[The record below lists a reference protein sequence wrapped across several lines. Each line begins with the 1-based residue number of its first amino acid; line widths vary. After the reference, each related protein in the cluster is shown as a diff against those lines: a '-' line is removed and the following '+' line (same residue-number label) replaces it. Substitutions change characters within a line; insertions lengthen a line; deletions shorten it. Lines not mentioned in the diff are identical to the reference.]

1 MLHIQ
6 FSRLTPLTF
15 SPSCLTFYFQGKHRD
30 TTPYGEYGGW
40 YKACKV
46 NRCDIVFFFVSD
58 LIIHKII
65 ENHFCSD
72 HIYKKN
78 VLNASLLEKGFKGN
92 QSPWK
97 FAIRNTFSSV
107 LLI

>member
-1 MLHIQ
+1 MESTGVGTRPAKSTGVILI
-6 FSRLTPLTF
+6 
-15 SPSCLTFYFQGKHRD
+15 
-30 TTPYGEYGGW
+30 
-40 YKACKV
+40 
-46 NRCDIVFFFVSD
+46 FFFVSD